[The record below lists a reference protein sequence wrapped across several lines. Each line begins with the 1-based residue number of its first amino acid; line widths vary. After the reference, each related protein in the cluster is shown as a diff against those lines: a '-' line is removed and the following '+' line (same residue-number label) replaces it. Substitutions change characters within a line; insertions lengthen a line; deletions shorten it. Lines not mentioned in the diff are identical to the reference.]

1 MQKDIFQ
8 RNFFAVI
15 VAVVVVVVRLNQFAK
30 ESRCKF
36 ALIYIFFK
44 LLY

>member
-15 VAVVVVVVRLNQFAK
+15 VAVVVRLNQFAK